1 MLSAIDFAI
10 SAASISEIVLAFTN
24 TLISLPAD
32 KAYALFTHE
41 KLETKAS
48 IS

>member
-1 MLSAIDFAI
+1 M
-10 SAASISEIVLAFTN
+10 ASISEIVSASTK
-24 TLISLPAD
+24 TLISFPEES
-32 KAYALFTHE
+32 AYALFTQE